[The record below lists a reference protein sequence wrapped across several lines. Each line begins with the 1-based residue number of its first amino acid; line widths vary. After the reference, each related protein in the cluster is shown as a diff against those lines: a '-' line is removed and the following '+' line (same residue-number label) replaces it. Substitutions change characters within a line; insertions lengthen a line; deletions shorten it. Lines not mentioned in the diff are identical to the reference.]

1 MSYRRCR
8 RLPVVLAAA
17 VVALGTSASPAAA
30 AELRV
35 AAGFRV
41 EVVATGIV
49 RPIQLAL
56 TASGRL
62 VVLGLGQGDAA
73 AGEIVEV
80 DPRGSLPLD
89 ASRLPRIVIP
99 FADGPRKTTFGS
111 LVVEPRSG
119 DAVLG
124 EENGNRV
131 YRLTAGR
138 RLTPL
143 AVGLNHLVGGGG
155 IALDPQGRLVILDYA
170 SPEAQLRSESPPPP
184 AWELDGYH
192 GPVVFRIDLHDASP
206 LPRRL
211 DVLAPLFPRGWSRR
225 PDGELLWR
233 FISAAPL
240 ATGELVL
247 LDSLGTVLRLT
258 TDGDLKRVARLPS
271 GHYHRTNMA
280 VAPDGSVFVSTG
292 FHIRDML
299 RVSPAG
305 VVTLIARELGDPG
318 GIVVDREGAVY
329 VAETAFHR
337 IIRLRPPP

>member
-1 MSYRRCR
+1 MSCR
-8 RLPVVLAAA
+8 RRRLLGALVAAA
-17 VVALGTSASPAAA
+17 VALGAVPSAP

-35 AAGFRV
+35 AEGFRV

-62 VVLGLGQGDAA
+62 VVLGLGQGGAA

-80 DPRGSLPLD
+80 DPRGPLPLD

-99 FADGPRKTTFGS
+99 FAEGSRKTSFGS

-119 DAVLG
+119 DVLLG

-138 RLTPL
+138 RLMPL
-143 AVGLNHLVGGGG
+143 AIGLHHLVGGGG

-170 SPEAQLRSESPPPP
+170 SPETQLRSESPPPP
-184 AWELDGYH
+184 AWDLDGYH

-211 DVLAPLFPRGWSRR
+211 DVLTPLFPRGWSKR

-233 FISAAPL
+233 FISAAP
-240 ATGELVL
+240 APTGDLVL
-247 LDSLGTVLRLT
+247 LDSLGTLLRMT
-258 TDGDLKRVARLPS
+258 ADGDLKRMARLPS
-271 GHYHRTNMA
+271 GHYHRTNIA
-280 VAPDGSVFVSTG
+280 VAADGSVFVSTG
-292 FHIRDML
+292 FHIRDL
-299 RVSPAG
+299 FRVSPIG
-305 VVTLIARELGDPG
+305 VVTRIARELGDPG
-318 GIVVDREGAVY
+318 GIVVDGEGAVY
-329 VAETAFHR
+329 VAETALHR
-337 IIRLRPPP
+337 IIRLRPAP